1 MRNLAMPNEVPLE
14 VPLGGGIMAH
24 TVRLS
29 DLQAL
34 SPAERQ
40 EVLDR
45 LAADAVGP
53 ANGVAAAAVA
63 KIREYE
69 RRYEMTTAILLE
81 RLGKREIRET
91 AEIAEWLFWVNV
103 QRGAGGEKARPK

>member
-1 MRNLAMPNEVPLE
+1 MS
-14 VPLGGGIMAH
+14 H

-34 SPAERQ
+34 SPTERQ
-40 EVLDR
+40 ELLGR
-45 LAADAVGP
+45 LAADAAGLS
-53 ANGVAAAAVA
+53 NGVAAAAA
-63 KIREYE
+63 AIARIREYE

-81 RLGKREIRET
+81 RLGKGEIRET

-103 QRGAGGEKARPK
+103 QRGGGGEKARPK

>member
-1 MRNLAMPNEVPLE
+1 
-14 VPLGGGIMAH
+14 MAH
-24 TVRLS
+24 TIRLA

-53 ANGVAAAAVA
+53 ANGLAAAVA

-69 RRYEMTTAILLE
+69 RRYEMTTAVLLE
-81 RLGKREIRET
+81 RLGKGEIRET

-103 QRGAGGEKARPK
+103 QRGGGGEKARPK